1 MQDELVVTGVWH
13 PVAEEAVKIPD
24 DSDGQRTLSSPSP
37 VTSCFSM
44 AGFSDVTL
52 AVPVFSR

>member
-37 VTSCFSM
+37 DTSGFSM

-52 AVPVFSR
+52 AVPVFS